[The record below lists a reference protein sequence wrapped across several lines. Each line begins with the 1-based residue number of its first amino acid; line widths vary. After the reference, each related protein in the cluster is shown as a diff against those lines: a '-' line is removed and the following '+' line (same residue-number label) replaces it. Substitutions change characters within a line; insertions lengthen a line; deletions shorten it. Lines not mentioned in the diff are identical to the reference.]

1 MYFGWIESLLIGI
14 TTGLTEILPVS
25 AQAHSRILVKFIG
38 KGNIPALM
46 QLFVH
51 LAVLAALYFSCQVH
65 IIKMVRAKKMSRI
78 PKRKRK
84 RPLDT
89 RSMMDFSLW
98 QTMLLPVILMLLI
111 CRRMENLSS
120 NMIIMATFLFLNGLL
135 LYIPQF
141 LPSSNKDCRSL
152 SRVEG
157 LLMGLGGALFSI
169 PGFSGMGA
177 ALSVASVIG
186 VEKKYGLNMILL
198 MDMGILAGKVIYDL
212 MDLFSARVAGFG
224 ITGLMYCILAA
235 VAAFL
240 CAFFAIRFLRTLA
253 ENKGYG
259 GFAYYSW
266 GLALFTFVLTLMA

>member
-212 MDLFSARVAGFG
+212 MDLFSAGVAGFG

>member
-1 MYFGWIESLLIGI
+1 MNFGWLESLLMGI

-25 AQAHSRILVKFIG
+25 TQAHNRILLKFMG
-38 KGNIPALM
+38 RGESAVLLNLM
-46 QLFVH
+46 IH
-51 LAVLAALYFSCQVH
+51 LGVLAAIYLSCQPH
-65 IIKMVRAKKMSRI
+65 ILKMLRAKNMSRI

-89 RSMMDFSLW
+89 RSLMDLSLW
-98 QTMLLPVILMLLI
+98 QTMLLPVILVFLFWRKL
-111 CRRMENLSS
+111 EGVSS
-120 NMIIMATFLFLNGLL
+120 NMIIMATLLFLNGLI

-212 MDLFSARVAGFG
+212 MDLFSAGVAGFG